1 MRNIWDIS
9 RPLTKDLAPWPGDT
23 PFRYELTWRLSQT
36 CSVNVG
42 ALNTSTH
49 NGTHA
54 DAPFHFQGE
63 GAAIDSVPLENYI
76 GPAVVIDLVEKFSRT
91 QPSIAIADLEHAR
104 PQIAETRRVLLKTNC
119 FPDPTRF
126 PDWIPVLKSEAIAW
140 LSELRVVLL
149 GVDVP
154 SVDPIEAKVLANH
167 HALATRSERDRSGSL
182 PICRAAT
189 KDCWW
194 RCCSGA
200 RVALA
205 RLGDEPDRV
214 GQERSKSA
222 NAANR

>member
-9 RPLTKDLAPWPGDT
+9 RPLTRDLAPWPGDT

-42 ALNTSTH
+42 ALSMSTH

-54 DAPFHFQGE
+54 DAPFHFDGE
-63 GAAIDSVPLENYI
+63 GAAINSVPLENYI
-76 GPAVVIDLVEKFSRT
+76 GPAIVIDLAGKFSRT
-91 QPSIAIADLEHAR
+91 EPSIAIADLEHAR
-104 PQIAETRRVLLKTNC
+104 PQIAETRRLLLKTNC

-140 LSELRVVLL
+140 LSEMNVVLL

-167 HALATRSERDRSGSL
+167 HALAAGRIAIVESLDLSEVEAGVYQFAALPLKIVGGDAAPVRGLLWRD
-182 PICRAAT
+182 
-189 KDCWW
+189 
-194 RCCSGA
+194 
-200 RVALA
+200 
-205 RLGDEPDRV
+205 
-214 GQERSKSA
+214 
-222 NAANR
+222 